1 MRDEAYRRAAAL
13 GDLLDDMPLTPE
25 ELLGREIESLQASL
39 RADALLI
46 RELRENVQS
55 LRAYATQ
62 LLGEAG
68 KLRRQLDAE
77 RANNK
82 PAI

>member
-1 MRDEAYRRAAAL
+1 MRDEAYWRAAAL
-13 GDLLDDMPLTPE
+13 GDLLDDIPLTPE

-55 LRAYATQ
+55 IRAYAAQ
-62 LLGEAG
+62 LLGESG
-68 KLRRQLDAE
+68 KLRRQLDDE
-77 RANNK
+77 RANYK
-82 PAI
+82 PAR